1 MISHFNLDGANFQFF
16 ALANVVTGRLAHRT
30 AKALDTRQFD
40 FLVAGFT
47 EDDDRQI
54 FDNELRSFERRVLD
68 S

>member
-1 MISHFNLDGANFQFF
+1 
-16 ALANVVTGRLAHRT
+16 
-30 AKALDTRQFD
+30 
-40 FLVAGFT
+40 LVAGFT